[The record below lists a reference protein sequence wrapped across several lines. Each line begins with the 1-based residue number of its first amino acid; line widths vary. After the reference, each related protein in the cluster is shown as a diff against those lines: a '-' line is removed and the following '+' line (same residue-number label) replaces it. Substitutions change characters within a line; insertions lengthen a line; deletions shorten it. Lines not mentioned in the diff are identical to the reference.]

1 MISLL
6 ALISKRVLYGLVAL
20 WILLTFIFFAASLLP
35 GDLANLTLGRE
46 ATPEA
51 LAAFRA
57 SLGLDRPAHVRYF
70 NWLIGA
76 LQGDFGISLA
86 TRTPISEVVFERL
99 MNTLFLGALA
109 AIIAVPLALILGV
122 LAALYRD
129 GVFDRFVNAATLSA
143 ISFPDFFV
151 AYILILYFAV
161 KLPIFPSIANVNP
174 DTSFVERVYI
184 TLLPA
189 LTLTLFVTAHMMRMT
204 RATLIDLLSRPYI
217 ETARLKG
224 LSQLRII
231 VTHALP
237 NAWAPIVN
245 VIVFNLA
252 YLVLGV
258 IVVEV
263 VFAYPGLGELLV
275 DSVAKRD
282 IPLVQAACLVFA
294 ATYLILNLIADLFA
308 VLSNPRLRHPR

>member
-1 MISLL
+1 MGLL
-6 ALISKRVLYGLVAL
+6 AIFLKRILYGVIAL
-20 WILLTFIFFAASLLP
+20 WILLTFVFFAASLLP
-35 GDLANLTLGRE
+35 GDLAELVLGRE
-46 ATPEA
+46 ASPEA
-51 LAAFRA
+51 VATFRA
-57 SLGLDRPAHVRYF
+57 SLGLDKPVYARYF
-70 NWLIGA
+70 DWLISA
-76 LQGDFGISLA
+76 MQGDFGISLA
-86 TRTPISEVVFERL
+86 TQTPISDVVFERL

-109 AIIAVPLALILGV
+109 AVIAVPLALTLGI
-122 LAALYRD
+122 LAALYQ
-129 GVFDRFVNAATLSA
+129 GGFFDRFINMATLSA

-151 AYILILYFAV
+151 AYILILCFAV
-161 KLPIFPSIANVNP
+161 KLPIFPSIASITTDMSLGDRIYV
-174 DTSFVERVYI
+174 

-204 RATLIDLLSRPYI
+204 RAALIDLLSRPYI

-224 LSQLRII
+224 LSALRII
-231 VTHALP
+231 LVHALP
-237 NAWAPIVN
+237 NAWAPILN

-258 IVVEV
+258 VVIEV
-263 VFAYPGLGELLV
+263 VFAYPGLGGLLV

-294 ATYLILNLIADLFA
+294 ATYLILNMLADLFA

>member
-6 ALISKRVLYGLVAL
+6 ALISKRILYGLVAL

-70 NWLIGA
+70 SWLIGA

>member
-6 ALISKRVLYGLVAL
+6 ALISKRILYGLVAL